1 MGKSIMKVSRWSIR
15 SLVILYGKAAT
26 LFFALICVLTGLT
39 ARSVAAGTSSVT
51 ARTYK
56 GKVLFSSDSTFVK
69 NVKLYLCSV
78 AYPVYGIPA
87 GEPIKMKVDSTTSDS
102 NGNFTFSPSSEPS
115 AFLLTTADKIK
126 HNSTTGYIYATPEVR
141 YPSGK
146 DTTFT
151 LYMSPIPGTSVK
163 QTVKSTPDYN
173 HSVIAGG
180 IVSIVI
186 PGWQNSSLSATVVN
200 SMGEKVTSAEALDNG
215 TIRWN
220 TSNVSKGYYM
230 LHISNGSGT
239 IAAGVVV
246 K

>member
-26 LFFALICVLTGLT
+26 FFFALICVLSGLT

-51 ARTYK
+51 AITVK

-102 NGNFTFSPSSEPS
+102 NGNFTFSSDVYT
-115 AFLLTTADKIK
+115 FLLTTADKIK
-126 HNSTTGYIYATPEVR
+126 HNTTIEYIYTTPDIR